1 MYNKFFSE
9 QWIFDRCLEGQR
21 FFIPLNVIVFLSV
34 SLLLFFLIKK
44 SEFLIKKQ
52 IFITICVGII
62 IAPLVFLLSSL
73 FGIFSC
79 SYGAF
84 WKGINPANEL
94 YSKVKYNCKN
104 GNCPKTEKEL
114 SQLDPS
120 LYKGII
126 DNAKSK
132 YVYNVKTGKY
142 LWFVRPSNY
151 LMAVFE
157 GNGFGVFEVSTYPGS
172 KENIPK

>member
-1 MYNKFFSE
+1 MYDKFFSK
-9 QWIFDRCLEGQR
+9 QWIFDRCLEGKE
-21 FFIPLNVIVFLSV
+21 FFIPLNIIVFLLV
-34 SLLLFFLIKK
+34 FLLLFFLIKK
-44 SEFLIKKQ
+44 SKFSNKKQ

-62 IAPLVFLLSSL
+62 IAPLIYLSSFL

-79 SYGAF
+79 SYEAF
-84 WKGINPANEL
+84 WKAINPANEL
-94 YSKVKYNCKN
+94 YSKVKYNCKSA
-104 GNCPKTEKEL
+104 NCPKTEKEL

-120 LYKGII
+120 LYKGVIN
-126 DNAKSK
+126 NAKSK
-132 YVYNVKTGKY
+132 YVYDIKTGKY

-157 GNGFGVFEVSTYPGS
+157 GNGFGVFGVSTYPGL